1 MRHMKGG
8 RCATASNSLFEGLLV
23 LLGHVRKSSWACVPS
38 NKQRF
43 WASSSLKSPLVWE
56 VYSWTYKKYSMNCP
70 LCFISV
76 LALLQNCCCL
86 LSSHSVVSN
95 SLWPH
100 GLQHTR
106 LPCPSLS
113 PGACSNSCPL
123 SQWCHPTILSSV
135 VPFFFCLHSFPA
147 SGSFLMSQ
155 LFASGDPSIG
165 AVE

>member
-43 WASSSLKSPLVWE
+43 WASSSLKSPLDWE

-86 LSSHSVVSN
+86 LFSHSVVSN

-113 PGACSNSCPL
+113 PEPAQTHVHWVSDAIQPSCPL
-123 SQWCHPTILSSV
+123 LSPSSSAFILSQ
-135 VPFFFCLHSFPA
+135 HQ
-147 SGSFLMSQ
+147 G
-155 LFASGDPSIG
+155 LF
-165 AVE
+165 

>member
-86 LSSHSVVSN
+86 LFSHSVVSN

-106 LPCPSLS
+106 FPCPSLS
-113 PGACSNSCPL
+113 PRACSNSCPL
-123 SQWCHPTILSSV
+123 SQRCHPTILSSV
-135 VPFFFCLHSFPA
+135 VSFFFCLHSFPA

-155 LFASGDPSIG
+155 LFASDDPSIG